1 VKTPAESLSFRQSLL
16 ALLEAGPDHEEAL
29 LQDFE
34 RRRGPGD
41 PLYSSLLYL
50 LTHLNFT

>member
-1 VKTPAESLSFRQSLL
+1 MKTPAESLSFRQSLL